1 MSEEMST
8 AARETDLPHL
18 TRAIA
23 LAASARR
30 HGNHPF
36 GSLLVDRDGSVVLEA
51 ENTVVTGRDVTAHAE
66 QNLVREA
73 SARLP
78 PHELEACTLY
88 TSTEPCGMCDRAIRE
103 AGISRVVYGTST
115 RGMREGRDGRRRSIR
130 LRDVWRRL
138 DPRIAYVGPV
148 AEKEGVRLHREIW
161 PRNR

>member
-78 PHELEACTLY
+78 PHELEALV
-88 TSTEPCGMCDRAIRE
+88 ELIAPGAAEMRLLPGHAI
-103 AGISRVVYGTST
+103 
-115 RGMREGRDGRRRSIR
+115 
-130 LRDVWRRL
+130 
-138 DPRIAYVGPV
+138 P
-148 AEKEGVRLHREIW
+148 
-161 PRNR
+161 